1 MDREAFMSAVA
12 DALGVEADG
21 LDDSTELDDDN
32 WDSLAHMA
40 AIAAIDEKFGVT
52 VPAKELTA
60 VRSVGELMALVER
73 SAARRGRRG
82 RRARGV

>member
-1 MDREAFMSAVA
+1 MDREVFMAAVA
-12 DALGVEADG
+12 DALAAEPDAVSE
-21 LDDSTELDDDN
+21 STELNDDN

-40 AIAAIDEKFGVT
+40 AIAAFDEKFGVT

-73 SAARRGRRG
+73 SLASRPAGS
-82 RRARGV
+82 

>member
-1 MDREAFMSAVA
+1 MAAVA
-12 DALGVEADG
+12 DALAVEPDAVG
-21 LDDSTELDDDN
+21 ESTELNDDN

-40 AIAAIDEKFGVT
+40 AIAAFDEKFGVT

-73 SAARRGRRG
+73 SLASRSAGS
-82 RRARGV
+82 

>member
-12 DALGVEADG
+12 DALAVEPDA
-21 LDDSTELDDDN
+21 LSESTELNDDN

-52 VPAKELTA
+52 VPAKDLTA
-60 VRSVGELMALVER
+60 VRSIGELMTLVER
-73 SAARRGRRG
+73 SLASRPAGS
-82 RRARGV
+82 

>member
-1 MDREAFMSAVA
+1 MAAVA
-12 DALGVEADG
+12 DALAVEPETLG
-21 LDDSTELDDDN
+21 ESTELNDDN

-40 AIAAIDEKFGVT
+40 AIAAFDEKFGVT

-73 SAARRGRRG
+73 SLASRSAGS
-82 RRARGV
+82 

>member
-1 MDREAFMSAVA
+1 MDREAFMSAMA
-12 DALGVEADG
+12 DALAVEVG
-21 LDDSTELDDDN
+21 TLSESTELNDDN

-52 VPAKELTA
+52 VPAKELTG

-73 SAARRGRRG
+73 NIASRSANS
-82 RRARGV
+82 

>member
-12 DALGVEADG
+12 DALAVEPET
-21 LDDSTELDDDN
+21 LDESTELNDDN

-60 VRSVGELMALVER
+60 VRSVGELLALVER
-73 SAARRGRRG
+73 SLAPRTADS
-82 RRARGV
+82 

>member
-1 MDREAFMSAVA
+1 MDREVFMAAVA
-12 DALGVEADG
+12 DALAVEPDAVSE
-21 LDDSTELDDDN
+21 STELNDDN

-40 AIAAIDEKFGVT
+40 AIAAFDEKFGVT

-73 SAARRGRRG
+73 SLASRPAGF
-82 RRARGV
+82 

>member
-1 MDREAFMSAVA
+1 MDREVFMAAVA
-12 DALGVEADG
+12 DALAVEPDAVG
-21 LDDSTELDDDN
+21 ESTELNDDN

-40 AIAAIDEKFGVT
+40 AIAAFDEKFGVT

-73 SAARRGRRG
+73 SLASRPAGS
-82 RRARGV
+82 

>member
-1 MDREAFMSAVA
+1 MAALA
-12 DALGVEADG
+12 DALAVEPDT
-21 LDDSTELDDDN
+21 LSETTELNDDN

-60 VRSVGELMALVER
+60 VRNVGELMALVER
-73 SAARRGRRG
+73 NVASRPAGS
-82 RRARGV
+82 